1 MAGSDLKGASSRRS
15 ASAGS
20 RPLSAREREVLGML
34 AEGLSGAAIAERL
47 VLSPETVRTHVRNAM
62 DKLGASTRSQA
73 VALALEDGQIGDS
86 GTAPANPTG
95 RTPSAPPAPP
105 APPAATPSATLTALL
120 SGVAALADVDA
131 ASIYFA
137 QEGGLS
143 LTLGAH
149 SSSSHTPTPAPPQ
162 ELTLGEGSIGR
173 AALERRARLVAAPQ
187 GEDKAGTAPMVV
199 TPMVSGGRLTGI
211 MCLEVRSSRPTSRRE
226 LLLVEEFGNRVADVL
241 ASGGDRTPALRSA
254 LQRFRASWTGTLEG

>member
-1 MAGSDLKGASSRRS
+1 VHVLAGSEVKGASAGRS
-15 ASAGS
+15 SGS

-73 VALALEDGQIGDS
+73 VALALEDGQIGEGRATQAS
-86 GTAPANPTG
+86 VPSRAPAVP
-95 RTPSAPPAPP
+95 PS
-105 APPAATPSATLTALL
+105 PPAATSSATLTALL

-131 ASIYFA
+131 ATVYFA
-137 QEGGLS
+137 QEGGFS
-143 LTLGAH
+143 LRLGAH
-149 SSSSHTPTPAPPQ
+149 ASSGRTPTPVPAH

-173 AALERRARLVAAPQ
+173 VALERRARLVSAP
-187 GEDKAGTAPMVV
+187 AGDESNVPMLV

-211 MCLEVRSSRPTSRRE
+211 LCLEVRPSRPTSRRE
-226 LLLVEEFGNRVADVL
+226 LLLLEAFGNRVADIL
-241 ASGGDRTPALRSA
+241 TAGGDIAPALRSA
-254 LQRFRASWTGTLEG
+254 LQRFRASWTGTLDVP